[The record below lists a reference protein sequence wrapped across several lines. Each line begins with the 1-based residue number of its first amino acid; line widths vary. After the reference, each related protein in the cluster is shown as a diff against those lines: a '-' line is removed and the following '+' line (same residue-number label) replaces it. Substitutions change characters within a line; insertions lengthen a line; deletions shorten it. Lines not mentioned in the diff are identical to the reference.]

1 MEVGYDARWMPNGP
15 AMFERARELLG
26 ATRRVVVTTD
36 DLAGGGS
43 HRLVDGLV
51 AWGTT
56 EAIRSRIAEHDRTCA
71 DHLPLQLVTEDSAAV
86 PRDEWQTPA
95 AALRPA
101 SVRP

>member
-1 MEVGYDARWMPNGP
+1 MGY
-15 AMFERARELLG
+15 
-26 ATRRVVVTTD
+26 TTD

-43 HRLVDGLV
+43 DRVVDGLV

-56 EAIRSRIAEHDRTCA
+56 EAIRSRIAEHDRAGA
-71 DHLPLQLVTEDSAAV
+71 DHVPLQLVPEDGAAQ
-86 PRDEWQTPA
+86 PRDEWRTLA